1 MWREIDIDDIEAV
14 RQMESFVRSHPNG
27 HFLQMPRWANVKDF
41 WKWRGLLF
49 FRNDQLVGAI
59 SVLIRPLPCNYSIFY
74 VPRGPVCDR
83 SDSLLWIEMINAI
96 KQLAKK
102 HRAILLDMDPDELD
116 EDCKCR
122 AVMLDYGFKE
132 KTDAGFGNIQPQHV
146 FRLDLA
152 GKSQE
157 EIYQAFT
164 PKTRYNIGLSQRK
177 GVTIREYSGADLIP
191 GQVFETFSDLMLIT
205 GERDQF
211 YVRGSQYF
219 ENLLRSLKDDAR
231 LFIAYYQKQAI
242 AASIEV
248 FCGRKAWYLYG
259 ASSNEHR
266 NTMPNYFLQWTMIRR
281 AMERGC
287 KVYDFRGVPGN
298 PDENDPL
305 YGLYRFKK
313 GFSGT
318 YTKFSG
324 LFTYSFKPLYML
336 VFQVAAKIRKLI
348 VPSIRKAGT

>member
-14 RQMESFVRSHPNG
+14 EQMEAFIRTHPNG
-27 HFLQMPRWANVKDF
+27 HFLQMPRWAKVKEF

-49 FRNDQLVGAI
+49 FWDDLLVGAI

-83 SDSLLWIEMINAI
+83 SDSLLWIEIMDAI
-96 KQLAKK
+96 KQLARK
-102 HRAILLDMDPDELD
+102 HRAILLDMDPDESD

-122 AVMLDYGFKE
+122 SVLLDYGFKE
-132 KTDAGFGNIQPQHV
+132 KSDTGFGNIQPQYV
-146 FRLDLA
+146 FRLNLA
-152 GKSQE
+152 GKSQK

-164 PKTRYNIGLSQRK
+164 AKTRYNIGLSQRK

-191 GQVFETFSDLMLIT
+191 EQIFETFSDLMLIT

-219 ENLLRSLKDDAR
+219 VNLLRSVKDDAR

-266 NTMPNYFLQWTMIRR
+266 NTMPNYLLQWTMIQR
-281 AMERGC
+281 AVERGC

-298 PDENDPL
+298 PDEKDPL

-324 LFTYSFKPLYML
+324 LFTYSFRPICGSLLKFAMNSQRRFRP
-336 VFQVAAKIRKLI
+336 QTRK
-348 VPSIRKAGT
+348 